1 MPSGSLIFK
10 KLQTC
15 TPAPH
20 SPYIQAP
27 PMDQCSGRGTSN
39 PTPRFRSR
47 TNPEL
52 TLLLWCLLV
61 DGECSREGQNGSDG
75 RQVHTG
81 QEGNRRQSQR
91 WSGTSC
97 SLLNVVC
104 RLPPCPQQFAA
115 SAQLLPRTLVGPIP
129 QLVRDQIPCEER
141 RYFNLKHHHHTYH
154 EKIFKLLGKER
165 ETSMMMSL
173 SSPVHLSPSRT

>member
-1 MPSGSLIFK
+1 MLSGSLIFK
-10 KLQTC
+10 KLQTY

-20 SPYIQAP
+20 IPCIQAP
-27 PMDQCSGRGTSN
+27 PMDQCSGRGISN

-52 TLLLWCLLV
+52 ALSSWCSLV
-61 DGECSREGQNGSDG
+61 DGECSREGRNGSDG

-81 QEGNRRQSQR
+81 QEGNPLQSQR

-97 SLLNVVC
+97 SLLNVVY
-104 RLPPCPQQFAA
+104 RSPPCPLQFAA

-129 QLVRDQIPCEER
+129 QLVLDQTPCEER
-141 RYFNLKHHHHTYH
+141 CYFNLEHHHHTYH
-154 EKIFKLLGKER
+154 EKIFKLLSYER